1 MTNYATHDTDVL
13 VIGAGGA
20 GLRAAIESAAQGMKT
35 AVVMK
40 TLLGKAHTVMAEG
53 GAAAALAMA
62 DPRDS
67 WKTHFRDTMKGGKMM
82 NDVRMAEIH
91 AKEAPDRILE
101 LEEWGAVFDRTPDGR
116 ILQRNFGGHTYPR
129 LAHVGDRTGLEMI
142 RTLQD
147 KLVHMPA
154 DIFMET
160 TVTHLFKS
168 GGRVTGALAYSRDKG
183 EFHLFRAKAI
193 VICTG
198 GLGKAYTITS
208 NSWEYTGDGHSL
220 AWEIGA
226 DLLDMEF
233 LQFHPTGMVWP
244 LSVRGTLVTEGVRG
258 DGGVLKNNKGERFL
272 FNCIPE
278 AFKNDVAASE
288 AEAVQ
293 WVREVVAGKQATVRR
308 PPELLTR
315 DVVARAILNEVRE
328 GRGSPHGG
336 VFLDIATQRKA
347 EDIKRKLPSMYH
359 QFVKLANVD
368 ITKEAMEV
376 GPTAHYI
383 MGGVKV
389 HPETAMSTLPGL
401 FAAGEAAAGLHGAN
415 RLGGNS
421 LSDLV
426 VFGRRAGLGAAQYVR
441 KNNPAVEVNRAD
453 VEAAVAHNESFFGRK
468 DGECPYAL
476 QREIQDMMG
485 ELVGIMRTE
494 DELTRA
500 LNELDKFEARAKKVS
515 VSGGRAYNPG
525 WHVAMDLRHIVQISR
540 SIALAARERKES
552 RGGHARSD
560 FPNYDPKLAK
570 VNLLIKKADGR
581 MQVVQQPRTE
591 MPPELK
597 TLVEEA

>member
-1 MTNYATHDTDVL
+1 MTDYVTHDTDVL

-20 GLRAAIESAAQGMKT
+20 GLRAAIEASAQGVKT

-53 GAAAALAMA
+53 GAAAALATS

-67 WKTHFRDTMKGGKMM
+67 WKTHFRDTMKGGKMV
-82 NDVRMAEIH
+82 NDFRMAEIH
-91 AKEAPDRILE
+91 AKEAPDRIFE

-147 KLVHMPA
+147 KLVHMKA

-160 TVTHLFKS
+160 TVTHLFRS
-168 GGRVTGALAYSRDKG
+168 GDRVTGALAYSRDKG
-183 EFHLFRAKAI
+183 EFHLFRAKSI

-198 GLGKAYTITS
+198 GLGKAYTITT
-208 NSWEYTGDGHSL
+208 NSWEYTGDGQSL

-226 DLLDMEF
+226 DLMDMEF

-258 DGGVLKNNKGERFL
+258 DGGVLKNNQGERFM
-272 FNCIPE
+272 FRYIPE
-278 AFKNDVAASE
+278 AFKNDVADSE

-315 DVVARAILNEVRE
+315 DVVTRAILKEVGE

-336 VFLDIATQRKA
+336 VFLDIATQRAA

-359 QFVKLANVD
+359 QFLKLANVD
-368 ITKEAMEV
+368 ITKEPMEV

-389 HPETAMSTLPGL
+389 DPETAMSTLKGL
-401 FAAGEAAAGLHGAN
+401 FAAGEAAAGLHGSN

-421 LSDLV
+421 LSDLI
-426 VFGRRAGLGAAQYVR
+426 VFGRRAGLGAAQYVM
-441 KNNPAVEVNRAD
+441 KHSPTAEVNPAE
-453 VEAAVAHNESFFGRK
+453 VEAAMAHNLSFFERR
-468 DGECPYAL
+468 DGENPYTL
-476 QREIQDMMG
+476 QHEIQMMMND
-485 ELVGIMRTE
+485 LVGIMRT
-494 DELTRA
+494 DELLARA
-500 LNELDKFEARAKKVS
+500 AGELDKLEARIRNIS
-515 VSGGRAYNPG
+515 VGGGRIYNPG
-525 WHVAMDLRHIVQISR
+525 WHVAMDLRHIIHISR
-540 SIALAARERKES
+540 AIALAARERRES
-552 RGGHARSD
+552 RGGHSRSD
-560 FPNYDPKLAK
+560 FPDYDAKLAK
-570 VNLLIKKADGR
+570 LNLLVKNVEGK
-581 MQVVQQPRTE
+581 MQVVPQPRPE